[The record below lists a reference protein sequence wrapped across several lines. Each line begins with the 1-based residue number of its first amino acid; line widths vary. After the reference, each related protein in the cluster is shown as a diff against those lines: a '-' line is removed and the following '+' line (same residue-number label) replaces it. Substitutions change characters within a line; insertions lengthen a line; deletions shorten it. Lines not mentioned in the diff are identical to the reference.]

1 MHACLQTDEGLLAI
15 NMMNLVVKILMQDMT
30 TLEMVMVVVGGLVI
44 MAGMEEELTGVVV
57 TTMCV
62 LKMKNLLTLIM
73 KRGLIIMKIP
83 LQMVGYLGGAEI
95 IVDVLVMKI
104 ESIIVVVII
113 GMTQTVLLCQ
123 VEYPKIYWKRRC
135 RCIS

>member
-1 MHACLQTDEGLLAI
+1 MNACLQTDKGLLAI

-30 TLEMVMVVVGGLVI
+30 ASEMVVVVVGGLVI

-57 TTMCV
+57 TTCV

-113 GMTQTVLLCQ
+113 GMM
-123 VEYPKIYWKRRC
+123 
-135 RCIS
+135 